1 MLRAVASRAA
11 DDPATPRPRRKPAS
25 SRSSRAQRSPRRQS
39 RPRRRTR
46 RSLPMPRRQRL
57 RHRIRSRRAG
67 KSEPAAAAT
76 AAAADAGTSVDPS
89 QAPLAP
95 VTTYPDASGA
105 QQQDQTS
112 PNAEPQTTT
121 TVPGAPKPKPQAEP
135 VGAATAESVPTAGG
149 AAAKPAG
156 IAIAPAKQ
164 HQTRSLLFKI
174 GAVVAAGAALGTV
187 YALSH
192 STSSIPPGTG
202 VSRGYG
208 KILCFVTARKLD
220 NSTTDMDGPNPM
232 THSAPSTF
240 STPLLISFSGVDGS
254 GRSTQIESLR
264 SALHAAGLKTTLLAF
279 WDNVSSA

>member
-1 MLRAVASRAA
+1 MTVQYRITRILSTLLLAGLCSAPLLRAQQTN
-11 DDPATPRPRRKPAS
+11 PATPQQAPETSQQPQQPGATQPAQAIPPATTDQ
-25 SRSSRAQRSPRRQS
+25 AQPANAAPATSPAQNTQ
-39 RPRRRTR
+39 PV
-46 RSLPMPRRQRL
+46 
-57 RHRIRSRRAG
+57 A
-67 KSEPAAAAT
+67 PANQNQPQQQPQQQQQPLT
-76 AAAADAGTSVDPS
+76 PGTSVNPS

-105 QQQDQTS
+105 QQDQTS

-121 TVPGAPKPKPQAEP
+121 TVPEAPKPKPQSEP

-164 HQTRSLLFKI
+164 HQTRSLLIKI

-202 VSRGYG
+202 VAG
-208 KILCFVTARKLD
+208 VT
-220 NSTTDMDGPNPM
+220 
-232 THSAPSTF
+232 
-240 STPLLISFSGVDGS
+240 
-254 GRSTQIESLR
+254 GR
-264 SALHAAGLKTTLLAF
+264 
-279 WDNVSSA
+279 